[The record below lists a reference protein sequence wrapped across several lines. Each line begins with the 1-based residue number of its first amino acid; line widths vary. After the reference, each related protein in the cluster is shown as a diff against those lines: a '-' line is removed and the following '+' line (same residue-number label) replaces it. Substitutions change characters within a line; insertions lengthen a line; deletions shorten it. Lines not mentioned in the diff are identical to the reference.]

1 MVAIAE
7 RALRV
12 AGRARDL
19 LLLQRAEVAAR
30 ALTPAQIALCTRYHR
45 ASQRRSDV
53 ADRLREGHNAVA
65 ALRLYREAFEL
76 AAVAVAIARDGNA
89 NPEVNPDT
97 ILGPAAYDTLVELA
111 RAGKI
116 PPLPAS
122 LQQVGPRL
130 CETNP
135 MVFDADTTD
144 ELLVE
149 RDNAAAAL
157 SWLQPLGRVRSLERV
172 RMDRALILTIGSLAV
187 VGVLAFAGMSLFG
200 RNNLALH
207 RPVTA
212 SGRHPVSHAPADN
225 SGLVNGEIE
234 STYGI
239 HTNRGNAWV
248 QIDLDGE
255 HPISRVVV
263 YNRAD
268 GWLDDALP
276 LTLEMSEDGKTFAEV
291 GKRLSTFTSTSP
303 WVFEAQGRRASA
315 IRFRS
320 STYIA
325 LSEVKVYEVK

>member
-19 LLLQRAEVAAR
+19 ILLQRAEVAAR

-45 ASQRRSDV
+45 AAQRRSDV

-65 ALRLYREAFEL
+65 ALRLYREAFQL
-76 AAVAVAIARDGNA
+76 AAVAVAVARDSTTS
-89 NPEVNPDT
+89 PDAMA
-97 ILGPAAYDTLVELA
+97 GPAAYETLAELA

-116 PPLPAS
+116 PPLPTA
-122 LQQVGPRL
+122 LQQVGLRL
-130 CETNP
+130 CEADP
-135 MVFDADTTD
+135 LLFDDDPTD
-144 ELLVE
+144 KLLVE

-172 RMDRALILTIGSLAV
+172 RFDRALILTIGALAV
-187 VGVLAFAGMSLFG
+187 VGVLAFTGASLFG

-212 SGRHPVSHAPADN
+212 SGRHPVSRAPADN

-234 STYGI
+234 SSYGI

-248 QIDLDGE
+248 RIDLDGV

-268 GWLDDALP
+268 GWLDDGLP
-276 LTLEMSEDGKTFAEV
+276 LTLEMSEDGTTFTEA
-291 GKRLSTFTSTSP
+291 GKRLSTFTSSSP
-303 WVFEAQGRRASA
+303 WVFEAKGRRASS
-315 IRFRS
+315 IRFKS
-320 STYIA
+320 NTYIA
-325 LSEVKVYEVK
+325 LSEVKVYE